1 MARYVGP
8 LCRLCRREGAKLF
21 LKGARCYTTKC
32 AIERR
37 DQPPGQHGQSRAKL
51 SEYQMQLREK
61 QKLKRIYGLL
71 ERQFRG
77 YFHRAERKKGITGD
91 NLLQLLERRLD
102 SVVYRMGF
110 ASSRGEARRLI
121 NHGHFLVNGR
131 KVDIPSFLLKEG
143 DKIQVREKSR
153 NLERIQASL
162 SGVESR
168 GVSPWLELNKTELSG
183 LLAAVPSKEEIA
195 LPVNE
200 QLVVELYSR

>member
-21 LKGARCYTTKC
+21 LKGARCFTEKC
-32 AIERR
+32 GIERR
-37 DQPPGQHGQSRAKL
+37 DQPPGQHGQGRQKV
-51 SEYQMQLREK
+51 SEYQKQLREK

-77 YFHRAERKKGITGD
+77 YFHRAERIKGITGD

-102 SVVYRMGF
+102 SAVYRIGF
-110 ASSRGEARRLI
+110 ASSRGEARGLI
-121 NHGHFLVNGR
+121 NHGHFLVNGK

-143 DKIQVREKSR
+143 DRIQVKEKSK
-153 NLERIQASL
+153 NLERIKASL
-162 SGVESR
+162 LGVENR
-168 GVSPWLELNKTELSG
+168 GISPWLELNKTEFSG
-183 LLAAVPSKEEIA
+183 LFLNVPSKEEIE

>member
-1 MARYVGP
+1 LARYVGP

-21 LKGARCYTTKC
+21 LKGARCFTEKC
-32 AIERR
+32 GIERR
-37 DQPPGQHGQSRAKL
+37 DQPPGQHGQGRQKV
-51 SEYQMQLREK
+51 SEYQKQLREK

-77 YFHRAERKKGITGD
+77 YFHRAERIKGITGD

-102 SVVYRMGF
+102 SAVYRIGF
-110 ASSRGEARRLI
+110 ASSRGEARGLI
-121 NHGHFLVNGR
+121 NHGHFLVNGK

-143 DKIQVREKSR
+143 DRIQVKEKSK
-153 NLERIQASL
+153 NLERIKASL
-162 SGVESR
+162 LGVENR
-168 GVSPWLELNKTELSG
+168 GISPWLELNKTEFSG
-183 LLAAVPSKEEIA
+183 LFLNVPSKEEIE